1 MDYSLD
7 SPLISPTKARQ
18 AAIQAK
24 DWAYVNAWLSRKYGP
39 NEVPPFER
47 NEDTLKALLAIAAAN
62 EAADEEA
69 ALLHRAREE
78 IVRAYKKREE
88 EEDPRKKA
96 LLEDIETHLD
106 KKGEENLNDLAE
118 TAVTLGS
125 LGTSTADL
133 GNGIMELTRDEF
145 DVADQMR
152 NIEAL
157 QAYLDKE
164 LKALRQKLDDLKSNP
179 VYEIDPNLSEQTAE
193 WNRSTKLLM
202 AKVQEYHERITTLVR
217 TVTKNGPT
225 IQDIVA
231 EEKGV
236 LELQGTV
243 KRLEARIN
251 AFHNLP
257 PQLDQARAEYKRL
270 EKEVQ
275 QLRQRRDRM
284 FENAASK

>member
-24 DWAYVNAWLSRKYGP
+24 DWAYVNAWLSRKFSP

-62 EAADEEA
+62 ETADEEA

-78 IVRAYKKREE
+78 IVRAYKRREE

-96 LLEDIETHLD
+96 LLEDLEAHLD
-106 KKGEENLNDLAE
+106 EKGEESLNDLAE
-118 TAVTLGS
+118 TTVSLGS
-125 LGTSTADL
+125 LSTSTAAL

-152 NIEAL
+152 EIEAL
-157 QAYLDKE
+157 QVYLDKE
-164 LKALRQKLDDLKSNP
+164 LKGLRKQLDDLKSNP
-179 VYEIDPNLSEQTAE
+179 VYEIDPNLTEQTAE

-202 AKVQEYHERITTLVR
+202 AKVQEYHERITTLTR
-217 TVTKNGPT
+217 TVTKNAPT
-225 IQDIVA
+225 IEDIVA
-231 EEKGV
+231 EEKST
-236 LELQGTV
+236 LELQDNV
-243 KRLEARIN
+243 KRLEARIK
-251 AFHNLP
+251 AFHDIP
-257 PQLDQARAEYKRL
+257 PQLDEARAEYKRL
-270 EKEVQ
+270 ERDVQ

-284 FENAASK
+284 FESAALK